1 MQLKYK
7 PFRVRSFLKRIKDIQ
22 KKYLKNIWPLHFF
35 LVNNSSGTK
44 AVSRNPEL
52 TIMKIVYSVLLFFS
66 VLWLTS
72 YQTDSKNPSD
82 LFEEYKIADSFGI
95 TERFIKDG

>member
-1 MQLKYK
+1 
-7 PFRVRSFLKRIKDIQ
+7 
-22 KKYLKNIWPLHFF
+22 
-35 LVNNSSGTK
+35 
-44 AVSRNPEL
+44 
-52 TIMKIVYSVLLFFS
+52 MKIVYSVLLFFS